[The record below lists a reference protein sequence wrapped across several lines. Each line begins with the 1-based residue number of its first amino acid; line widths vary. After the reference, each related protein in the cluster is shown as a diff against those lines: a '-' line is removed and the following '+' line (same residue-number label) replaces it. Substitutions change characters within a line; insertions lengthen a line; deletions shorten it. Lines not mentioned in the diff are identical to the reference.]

1 MVNLKNIDKGM
12 SFMDNLQKYRI
23 IRQRLEIASSIIA
36 LIIGLGISSYLG
48 IYKKKIIS
56 LDTGLSLA
64 IVVCI
69 SIVLCNIS
77 IKIADKW
84 YDKNK
89 NN

>member
-36 LIIGLGISSYLG
+36 LIIGMGISSYLG

-64 IVVCI
+64 IV
-69 SIVLCNIS
+69 LCNIS